1 MREGSP
7 EFVSGLYRVPDLE
20 LDLFAVYCDVTGP
33 EFDADCK
40 VVDGLEALVC
50 ELQQQTR
57 LAYTCKDRASID

>member
-1 MREGSP
+1 MREGLLDV
-7 EFVSGLYRVPDLE
+7 VSGLYRIPDLE
-20 LDLFAVYCDVTGP
+20 LDLFAVYCGHTSP